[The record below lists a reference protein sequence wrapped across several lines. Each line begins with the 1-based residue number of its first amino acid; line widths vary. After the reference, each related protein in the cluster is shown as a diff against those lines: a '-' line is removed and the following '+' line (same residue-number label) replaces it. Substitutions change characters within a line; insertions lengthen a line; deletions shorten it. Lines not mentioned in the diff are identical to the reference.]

1 MKKATLEKLEAL
13 HGAVADILADGLEA
27 CNPHAKTNDD
37 GYAVLVGYDA
47 RLVGQ
52 AMSFLKDND
61 ITVDQDTGDAVGA
74 AQAALDQIRKKK
86 RVDNDPFA
94 DIPHH

>member
-27 CNPHAKTNDD
+27 CRPEMTEDD
-37 GYAVLVGYDA
+37 EGGHKLIGYDA

-52 AMSFLKDND
+52 ALSFLKDND
-61 ITVDQDTGDAVGA
+61 ITVDHDTVNEDAISEE
-74 AQAALDQIRKKK
+74 LNKLRNKK
-86 RVDNDPFA
+86 RVDNDPFK

>member
-1 MKKATLEKLEAL
+1 MKKATLDKLEAL

-27 CNPHAKTNDD
+27 CDPKLVEDDD
-37 GYAVLVGYDA
+37 GGSHLEGYDA

-52 AMSFLKDND
+52 ALSFLKDND
-61 ITVDQDTGDAVGA
+61 ITVDHDTGDAVDA